1 MASTD
6 DDGSDG
12 LMGWIGDALETPGF
26 LKTRMIFGIV
36 VGLAATWLFTHILL
50 QMERQTTTYNAAL
63 MEAAVGERDTQL
75 ELEEDTKSSAQETSQ
90 QQHQHNGDYVQAS
103 DDNDDDMTINSHS
116 PSNSPKSVMSSSKM
130 SFGDAI
136 YKPGD
141 TRRRLLSSQQRVQ
154 IIVHVLIV
162 VMFNFLLLVYLP
174 GSIWLSFVAVVTV
187 WILALQSY
195 LRDELRRRRYDR
207 ILTLISLFS
216 IIAGSLTLI
225 TFCHLS
231 LNEGN
236 IYEGPAR
243 IVGYDSSSYGNS
255 DGTTM
260 RADLQ
265 VSWGGMWGCPDEGG
279 KECMATVQ
287 GALCETKYD
296 VAGVGDNNNNN
307 RRRRRRV
314 DQSSVEEEVQEYQ
327 DEQERDNEEQL
338 DTDMNETANEELNEA
353 GETMTPVQEEVVDE
367 VFDES
372 LNETVEEIQDE
383 SDEEMDEVD
392 SVLDEEDEEVEEL
405 SDELNTEEDIHEQA
419 EGELEDEVTV
429 LESNSTNAVVEE
441 ELSDMAI
448 GEAYEAGS
456 SEGAANELEDK
467 NEELQDALDNE
478 EELVGELDEE
488 IEDLEDGSVQT
499 YSYDDAIFEDDYW
512 QQDWSGVWGEYACED
527 LFDGDL
533 DGLES
538 MDMNLAPGTDQW
550 PTVNIYGSCT
560 SCTAYILD
568 YYSTEHFQNIRSYEY
583 QSWLYFIMGFFLM
596 VIAAAATLIERVR
609 PTKDKEIVLLSL
621 SHEGGVPA

>member
-1 MASTD
+1 
-6 DDGSDG
+6 
-12 LMGWIGDALETPGF
+12 
-26 LKTRMIFGIV
+26 
-36 VGLAATWLFTHILL
+36 LL
-50 QMERQTTTYNAAL
+50 QMERQTTTYNAAV

-75 ELEEDTKSSAQETSQ
+75 ELEEDTKSTTQETS

-130 SFGDAI
+130 TFGDAI

-141 TRRRLLSSQQRVQ
+141 TRRRLLSAQQRVQ

-207 ILTLISLFS
+207 ILTLIALFS

-279 KECMATVQ
+279 KECTATVQ

-296 VAGVGDNNNNN
+296 VTGVGNSNNNN
-307 RRRRRRV
+307 RRRRRV

-338 DTDMNETANEELNEA
+338 DIDVNETANEELNEE

-367 VFDES
+367 V

-405 SDELNTEEDIHEQA
+405 SDELNTEEGIHEQA
-419 EGELEDEVTV
+419 EDELENEVTV

-467 NEELQDALDNE
+467 NEELQDELNSE
-478 EELVGELDEE
+478 EELVGELDQE
-488 IEDLEDGSVQT
+488 IGELEDGSVSVQ

-560 SCTAYILD
+560 YWIIILPNISKTSVRTNTNRGYIL
-568 YYSTEHFQNIRSYEY
+568 
-583 QSWLYFIMGFFLM
+583 
-596 VIAAAATLIERVR
+596 
-609 PTKDKEIVLLSL
+609 
-621 SHEGGVPA
+621 